1 MVGFA
6 SALRE
11 FCYAR
16 ITYNATKTT
25 HDNATKT
32 THVTQLECQTMIAE
46 IISASVMSVGQHSKI
61 CIVGRSP
68 LRWVRI
74 LAQILASVLGVFSC
88 SFLGCR
94 VCFVGL

>member
-25 HDNATKT
+25 H
-32 THVTQLECQTMIAE
+32 VTQLEYQTMIAE
-46 IISASVMSVGQHSKI
+46 IISANVMSVGQLSKI
-61 CIVGRSP
+61 CIVGQSP
-68 LRWVRI
+68 LRWV
-74 LAQILASVLGVFSC
+74 QILA
-88 SFLGCR
+88 
-94 VCFVGL
+94 